1 MSIRLVSEAGER
13 RETNNW
19 SERRSSS
26 KRCGRRLK
34 KKEWLTCLH
43 SLSFLSSFLRV
54 SWVRRRK
61 KTERM
66 TRTAACFLWSPSTRK
81 VLALHSV
88 YKQNIADL
96 CLMKDFTWGMLCCC
110 RERRRRFSQTDFL
123 LSKGSLLLKLTVSS
137 FLCFSPTPPSEQ
149 IPLPVKASL
158 VWIWEG
164 VVSKKLLP
172 LWEQM
177 CSTESLV
184 FNSLNRAVSSTTYC
198 RTSETTNVC
207 VCLLFSLREEGVC
220 QDQESKVQIRGKQ

>member
-13 RETNNW
+13 RKLTIEV
-19 SERRSSS
+19 SGDLRQRDAGDDDE
-26 KRCGRRLK
+26 
-34 KKEWLTCLH
+34 KKEWLVFTLFPQ
-43 SLSFLSSFLRV
+43 LLSSFLRV

-123 LSKGSLLLKLTVSS
+123 LSKGSLLLKLTVST
-137 FLCFSPTPPSEQ
+137 FLCFSPTPPPEQ

-177 CSTESLV
+177 CSTFSLV
-184 FNSLNRAVSSTTYC
+184 W
-198 RTSETTNVC
+198 
-207 VCLLFSLREEGVC
+207 
-220 QDQESKVQIRGKQ
+220 KQPQ